1 VTPTR
6 SRRVAL
12 ADLASRHAAVAE
24 RAERETTAVL
34 RSGRWIGGETVARA
48 EAAAA
53 AFLGRRGAVGVA
65 SGTDALVLALQ
76 ALGVGHG
83 DEVIVPALTFFA
95 TAGAVRATGADVV
108 VADVREDGLLDEE
121 KARALVGPR
130 TRAIVPVHLFGS
142 VASAP
147 NVDLAVV
154 DDAAQAVGATPLPS
168 CGRLTA
174 ISAYPTKTWGAAGD
188 AGFVAGDDPELL
200 DRVRRLGTHGA
211 TAPHLH
217 DLFGGH
223 AGRAS
228 RLDAVQAAV
237 LLAHAP
243 LVSERVARRRAI
255 AARYDRE
262 LPPGMRSLAR
272 SEGSA
277 VLVYAVLAERRA
289 ALQDELEAAGIE
301 SAVYYPRP
309 LDRQPALRSARSG
322 PTPTA
327 SWLCDR
333 LLALPVHE
341 ALEPQDVDRVLEV
354 LWAHR

>member
-1 VTPTR
+1 MNPTA

-12 ADLASRHAAVAE
+12 VDLASRHAEVAE
-24 RAERETTAVL
+24 EVERETAAVL

-48 EAAAA
+48 ETAAA
-53 AFLGRRGAVGVA
+53 AFLSRRGAVGVA
-65 SGTDALVLALQ
+65 SGTDALLLALQ
-76 ALGVGHG
+76 AIGIDRG

-95 TAGAVRATGADVV
+95 TAGAVRAAGAEVV
-108 VADVREDGLLDEE
+108 VADVGEDGLLDEDA
-121 KARALVGPR
+121 ARKVIGPR
-130 TRAIVPVHLFGS
+130 TRAVVPVHLFGS
-142 VASAP
+142 VARAP
-147 NVDLAVV
+147 NLDLVVV
-154 DDAAQAVGATPLPS
+154 DDAAQAVGATPAPS
-168 CGRLTA
+168 VGRLTTV
-174 ISAYPTKTWGAAGD
+174 SAYPTKTWSAAGD
-188 AGFVAGDDPELL
+188 AGFVVGDDPELL
-200 DRVRRLGTHGA
+200 DGVRRLGTHA
-211 TAPHLH
+211 TIDAHVHGLVR
-217 DLFGGH
+217 GH

-243 LVSERVARRRAI
+243 LVPERVARRRAL

-262 LPPGMRSLAR
+262 LPPGMRSLPR

-277 VLVYAVLAERRA
+277 VLVYAILAERRTELRT
-289 ALQDELEAAGIE
+289 ALDAAGID

-309 LDRQPALRSARSG
+309 LDRQPALAGARSG

-327 SWLCDR
+327 SWLCER

-341 ALEPQDVDRVLEV
+341 ALEPQDADRVLEV